1 MHKMPVTVPPNTFM
15 PRPLAGRDSLKSF
28 TSLAPNYFRVANEL
42 RDTAHR
48 GAKWPDH
55 YYVFP
60 AVVIYMA
67 SFEAFLQEMLT
78 FTRARIGESTD
89 PNTVAVLA
97 TIDALKAQRAAYQ
110 DFKDW
115 IKEIYRLFDPK
126 GVGIDT
132 NSPEFQNLLA
142 LKELRNSAIHYNPAF
157 IEHIFWPAR
166 LEHALQRT
174 KLEVLNAGWV
184 TNFTRT
190 EIVDWARETV
200 KAAIE
205 SFCTLSGAENPFTT
219 TAHNG
224 ALRWE

>member
-1 MHKMPVTVPPNTFM
+1 MPATVPPNTFM
-15 PRPLAGRDSLKSF
+15 PRHLAGRDSLKSF

-42 RDTAHR
+42 RDTAHD
-48 GAKWPDH
+48 GAKWPGH

-67 SFEAFLQEMLT
+67 SFEAFLQETLT
-78 FTRARIGESTD
+78 FTRARIEESTD
-89 PNTVAVLA
+89 PATVAFVA
-97 TIDALKAQRAAYQ
+97 TIDALKTQHQ

-115 IKEIYRLFDPK
+115 IKEIYRLFDRK
-126 GVGIDT
+126 GVGIDP

-157 IEHIFWPAR
+157 IEHIFFPAR

-184 TNFTRT
+184 TNFARA
-190 EIVDWARETV
+190 EVVDWARETV
-200 KAAIE
+200 KGAIE
-205 SFCTLSGAENPFTT
+205 SFCRLSGAENPFTT
-219 TAHNG
+219 TAHG

>member
-1 MHKMPVTVPPNTFM
+1 MPVTVPPNTFM
-15 PRPLAGRDSLKSF
+15 PRPLAGSDSLKSF

-67 SFEAFLQEMLT
+67 SFEAFLQETLT
-78 FTRARIGESTD
+78 FASARIGESTD
-89 PNTVAVLA
+89 PNTKTVLV
-97 TIDALKAQRAAYQ
+97 TIDALKAQRAAYR

-157 IEHIFWPAR
+157 IEHIYWPAR

-184 TNFTRT
+184 TNFART

-200 KAAIE
+200 KGAIE
-205 SFCTLSGAENPFTT
+205 SFCRLSGAENPFTT